1 MWSGLAGSRRR
12 IAVTIASTSALACR
26 HPPKRRVQGARPQ
39 WFAAFLADRGTRK
52 PSAHTIK
59 AYRQDFDAIAA
70 FIAGGGDLSGMALA
84 DITIDTVRTAFARY
98 QHHEAASIARCWST
112 WNVLCTFLYTA
123 ELIAANPMPMVG
135 RPKLAKTLPKALPAA
150 SVAALLT
157 GLDADPEPRQRN
169 DWMQRD
175 RALVL
180 TALLAGLR
188 ADELVRANIGDLR
201 VTDDGAVIHVRGKG
215 GKDRRVPIEP
225 ALVDVLER
233 YLDSRATRFPAAAK
247 RRSSPGGGQTA
258 WPTAAPLFVG
268 PDGDRI
274 TRGTLQYRV
283 LRAFRRAGIDADRA
297 RGALVHG
304 LRHTTELANADV
316 SVYTLIKLL
325 GHESMVTSQRYVS
338 AAGTETRSAA
348 AQNRLYGLLE

>member
-1 MWSGLAGSRRR
+1 MAGSRRR

-70 FIAGGGDLSGMALA
+70 LIAGGGDLSGMALA
-84 DITIDTVRTAFARY
+84 DITIDTVRSAFARY
-98 QHHEAASIARCWST
+98 AQPHEAASIARCWST

-157 GLDADPEPRQRN
+157 GLDADPEPRQRS

-201 VTDDGAVIHVRGKG
+201 VTDDGAVITCSLFRG
-215 GKDRRVPIEP
+215 DRR
-225 ALVDVLER
+225 
-233 YLDSRATRFPAAAK
+233 S
-247 RRSSPGGGQTA
+247 
-258 WPTAAPLFVG
+258 
-268 PDGDRI
+268 
-274 TRGTLQYRV
+274 
-283 LRAFRRAGIDADRA
+283 
-297 RGALVHG
+297 
-304 LRHTTELANADV
+304 
-316 SVYTLIKLL
+316 
-325 GHESMVTSQRYVS
+325 ESTS
-338 AAGTETRSAA
+338 
-348 AQNRLYGLLE
+348 